1 MLMPYLRAF
10 KATLNS
16 LKMSTN
22 LRVVTSEY
30 TVTAGGLCSPF
41 ASHHWVEFS
50 KGDYTLGRNIFACN
64 EKHAMVFGPD
74 QDRLVEARDGLLDTY
89 RGPLW
94 FPADPEEPHPAL
106 DILEGQIPRIWA
118 DGIFARLEI
127 ENPLFM
133 EWDWRVIEGIGTLYF
148 PLGRADFPPS
158 VIWAQTLRPSLVGFA
173 DVGINGEYPAPEGRE
188 KKNIPVFYGSE
199 LWAKSRDGGASSE
212 ASDEEACTE
221 EAPVIVTDPSD
232 PDDGDEE

>member
-158 VIWAQTLRPSLVGFA
+158 VIWAQTLRPSLTGYAWVG
-173 DVGINGEYPAPEGRE
+173 GNGEYPAPEGGERRSV
-188 KKNIPVFYGSE
+188 PVFWGSE
-199 LWAKSRDGGASSE
+199 LWAKIRGEESSKE
-212 ASDEEACTE
+212 ASEGGACTE